1 MNSKAD
7 KIVKQESL
15 AEKAPAPFLRWAGGK
30 RKLVPVI
37 TSMFPKNFDGKT
49 QRFHEPFVGGGSLM
63 LALGDK
69 SSNFYVPGKNLF
81 INDSNPDLIDTYIA
95 IRDTPDELIKEL
107 KKLANDLSKSA
118 FEEIRSQLYSNSIKR
133 AARFIYLNKTCFN
146 GLWRVNSKGEFNV
159 PWGQIKNPLICD
171 EPNIRAISER
181 LQKSTITNTTF
192 SSAINAVK
200 GGDIVYFDPPYIPLT
215 KSASFASYA
224 KEGFGI
230 MDQYALSGSI
240 NGLTDLGALV
250 LLSNSD
256 TPETREIFSSLYL
269 YQLDVTRSIS
279 ANSSSR
285 MKVKEIL
292 ASNSRIPD
300 SKLHPVLTRIQ

>member
-7 KIVKQESL
+7 KIVKQDSL
-15 AEKAPAPFLRWAGGK
+15 TDKAPAPFLRWAGGK

-37 TSMFPKNFDGKT
+37 TSMFPKNFDGEK

-69 SSNFYVPGKNLF
+69 NSNYYVPGKNLF
-81 INDSNPDLIDTYIA
+81 INDSNPDLIDTYTA
-95 IRDTPDELIKEL
+95 IRDTPAELIKEL
-107 KKLANDLSKSA
+107 KKLSNDLSKSA
-118 FEEIRSQLYSNSIKR
+118 FEEIRSQRHANAIKR

-146 GLWRVNSKGEFNV
+146 GLWRVNSRGEFNV
-159 PWGQIKNPLICD
+159 PWGQIKSPLICD
-171 EPNIRAISER
+171 EQNLNAVSAR
-181 LQKSTITNTTF
+181 LQKSTITQTTF
-192 SSAINAVK
+192 SSAINAVSS
-200 GGDIVYFDPPYIPLT
+200 GDVVYFDPPYIPLT
-215 KSASFASYA
+215 SSASFASYA

-230 MDQYALSGSI
+230 MDQYALAGSI
-240 NGLTDLGALV
+240 SGLTDRGAWV

-256 TPETREIFSSLYL
+256 TPETREIFGSLHL

-279 ANSSSR
+279 AKSSSR

-292 ASNSRIPD
+292 ASNSRIPE
-300 SKLHPVLTRIQ
+300 SKLHPLLTRLQ

>member
-7 KIVKQESL
+7 KKVKQESL
-15 AEKAPAPFLRWAGGK
+15 LEIAPAPFLRWAGGK

-37 TSMFPKNFDGKT
+37 ASLFPKNFNGMEN
-49 QRFHEPFVGGGSLM
+49 RFHEPFVGGGSLM
-63 LALGDK
+63 LSLGDK
-69 SSNFYVPGKNLF
+69 TSALYVPGKNLF
-81 INDSNPDLIDTYIA
+81 INDSNPDLIDTYTA
-95 IRDTPDELIKEL
+95 IRDNTDELIREL
-107 KKLANDLSKSA
+107 RKLSHNLTKGA
-118 FEEIRSQLYSNSIKR
+118 FEDIRAQRHSNSIKR

-159 PWGQIKNPLICD
+159 PWGQIKNPVICD
-171 EPNIRAISER
+171 EPNLRSIAQRLNRA
-181 LQKSTITNTTF
+181 TITNSTF
-192 SSAINAVK
+192 SSAINAVTA
-200 GGDIVYFDPPYIPLT
+200 GDLVYFDPPYIPLT
-215 KSASFASYA
+215 SSSSFASYA

-230 MDQYALSGSI
+230 MDQYALAGSI
-240 NGLTDLGALV
+240 EGLTERGAWV

-256 TPETREIFSSLYL
+256 TPETRQIFSNMYL
-269 YQLDVTRSIS
+269 YQLDVRRSIS

-300 SKLHPVLTRIQ
+300 SKLHTALTRLQ